1 MRLVTLWLWGQEL
14 ALRDGSRRARR
25 ACGLLWRA
33 ETLQPSLVTLPDL
46 LPRLNSPVGSH
57 GRRDSWWG
65 HRRPTLSCRRLRH
78 TRAVNDG
85 RGEWLIIQAQHL
97 AQDVTGEHVH
107 GNALSLIAHLELEQ
121 RSDLLQCRVI
131 RRFAASIL
139 HAREDHTALWF
150 RAASSAP
157 RGAREPGTAE
167 PKRLDDKAE
176 AGGVG
181 SARPHIGAPPQ
192 EDTTV
197 KNMCRQTLT

>member
-1 MRLVTLWLWGQEL
+1 MTL
-14 ALRDGSRRARR
+14 S
-25 ACGLLWRA
+25 
-33 ETLQPSLVTLPDL
+33 DL

-157 RGAREPGTAE
+157 RGAREPGTADASGLMT
-167 PKRLDDKAE
+167 KQRQE
-176 AGGVG
+176 AWAPRVRI
-181 SARPHIGAPPQ
+181 SARRPRKTLQSKICADKPSREPIVRASSGGAR
-192 EDTTV
+192 ERLHETST
-197 KNMCRQTLT
+197 